1 MTMITHK
8 YGKFSPEQMHEM
20 KAGLRKRIFFLL
32 LLVDKKTADKYEG
45 VDVEKTF
52 ESALTEFGGLNELL
66 GYPAEMV
73 SVLSLV
79 NAARLEYES
88 SDFNWQRY
96 RKLILDAGSG
106 VDKIK
111 EV

>member
-1 MTMITHK
+1 MIKHK
-8 YGKFSPEQMHEM
+8 YGQFSTEQMHEM
-20 KAGLRKRIFFLL
+20 KEGLRKRIFFLL
-32 LLVDKKTADKYEG
+32 LLVDKKTANEYKG

-52 ESALTEFGGLNELL
+52 ESLLTEFGGLNEIL
-66 GYPAEMV
+66 GYPAEIV

-88 SDFNWQRY
+88 SDFSWQRY
-96 RKLILDAGSG
+96 RKLILDAGSE
-106 VDKIK
+106 VEKIK